1 MNPRRT
7 TIAWGG
13 IDRPPIRNSSDCWPP
28 TRLKIWFASIPNAFR
43 WEINQPGLLEGEL
56 VARYIHRSMDRPEPR
71 LWARPNRFSVRHW
84 KSPKWIFTCI
94 DRSDYLWR
102 YVSPVEIDR
111 VFYLVSVIPF
121 AHLTPLLFFF
131 LFLFARIY
139 LGEFPHRRSISKW
152 GTWILLRQV
161 EQQQNWTWLEQNLS
175 VKIFF
180 QFVQVSVLKRGR
192 LGETRQDN
200 FWLFRCKLERT
211 EIRRFPGKCESSI
224 LELCSVN
231 TYRWS
236 FWTISR
242 LNRYLKAT
250 CLDYNA
256 RVSLSLDS
264 RANGGKP
271 EELSQAEKLSRWWQA
286 SWQITK

>member
-71 LWARPNRFSVRHW
+71 LWARPNRFSLRHW

-131 LFLFARIY
+131 F
-139 LGEFPHRRSISKW
+139 
-152 GTWILLRQV
+152 ILIRA
-161 EQQQNWTWLEQNLS
+161 N
-175 VKIFF
+175 
-180 QFVQVSVLKRGR
+180 
-192 LGETRQDN
+192 
-200 FWLFRCKLERT
+200 LFR
-211 EIRRFPGKCESSI
+211 
-224 LELCSVN
+224 
-231 TYRWS
+231 
-236 FWTISR
+236 
-242 LNRYLKAT
+242 
-250 CLDYNA
+250 
-256 RVSLSLDS
+256 RVSAPPFDFEMGDLDFAASS
-264 RANGGKP
+264 RTTA
-271 EELSQAEKLSRWWQA
+271 ELNLTG
-286 SWQITK
+286 TKFVRKNLLPVCTSFCLKKRTVRRNEAG